1 MADQAK
7 TLRHLLVATVHRAV
21 VTRVEVDAL
30 DAVVVDGE
38 LLDAAGLLENEKVEL
53 TNLTSGAR
61 LSLAVRRSEPHGA
74 EVAVLGPAA
83 HLMKP
88 GDLVSVSAFG
98 WFKDKAARKHQPTIV
113 RVDELNRPVE
123 VTGPRRERVKPAKA
137 PEPSRPEKKAKKKRD
152 KDKKQPKPAS

>member
-1 MADQAK
+1 
-7 TLRHLLVATVHRAV
+7 

-38 LLDAAGLLENEKVEL
+38 LLDAAGFLENEKIEL
-53 TNLTSGAR
+53 TSLTTGAR
-61 LSLAVRRSEPHGA
+61 LALAVRRSEPNGA

-88 GDLVSVSAFG
+88 GDLVSLSSFG
-98 WFKDKAARKHQPTIV
+98 WLKDKAARKHQPTIV

-123 VTGPRRERVKPAKA
+123 ITGPKRERAEPTKA
-137 PEPSRPEKKAKKKRD
+137 TEPPRPEKKDKKK
-152 KDKKQPKPAS
+152 KEKKQPKLAP